1 MPIYIFK
8 TNASAVL
15 TGAAVKIDDKDDDAH
30 RITRTHYYNI
40 THKATINNYR
50 KAFSAT
56 EDMSD
61 IILEDILPY
70 DFTCAKKYDD
80 NTVCEGNICKL
91 SKKSDDIPDKAQK
104 PIIAYMNNILLSS
117 TKEYSS
123 IHNYS
128 TTPYMNESEI
138 KTIYVPIWEMRYNKK
153 QYSHPVY
160 VNAQTGKI
168 SGESPESPLRI
179 ALCLI
184 ITGIILSALAICGI
198 LLI

>member
-1 MPIYIFK
+1 
-8 TNASAVL
+8 
-15 TGAAVKIDDKDDDAH
+15 
-30 RITRTHYYNI
+30 
-40 THKATINNYR
+40 
-50 KAFSAT
+50 
-56 EDMSD
+56 MSD

-138 KTIYVPIWEMRYNKK
+138 KTVYVPIWEMRYNKK